1 MLRQA
6 TEQSKSEE
14 ACSHLDQQALEDAIS
29 FKRKQQRQRICD
41 CHGVSADECNCY
53 QCETTVLIRKVS
65 GLAFAG
71 HLQDQQQSKADIL
84 FRLIQRT
91 KSAHSELKPHHQSG
105 HSFSH
110 CEAVSAMWCYDCSL
124 SSKGGVEAFGSRAPS
139 ICYSYM
145 AVSQIG
151 VAQNRFP
158 VLPSLSSVKS
168 GSCRTSCHTVWP
180 QNLKNSTTNTHFFFL
195 RPCRC
200 INQLGCCS
208 RPFRRGWKLALG
220 TGFYPNASK
229 HLLSVIKDT
238 FKLAFLDV
246 FNTILDWHMSTELA
260 WPPFVIC
267 TQRNCH
273 LPLGS
278 RWWGEWCS
286 SAFLEKKHLV
296 RFSLIDSQRMISRS
310 VLKRPLQCNFIYTL
324 CGSLEFKVTHPRP
337 AQREEFRAFL
347 WTWAWRSE
355 LLYTTSLSFCREI
368 FLTKLSIWWL
378 NGETEK
384 LYINYW

>member
-1 MLRQA
+1 MVWLQCWGKPLNNQNQRKHAPTLTNKPLKMLSASKGNSSAKEFA
-6 TEQSKSEE
+6 T
-14 ACSHLDQQALEDAIS
+14 A
-29 FKRKQQRQRICD
+29 
-41 CHGVSADECNCY
+41 HGVSADECNCY

-180 QNLKNSTTNTHFFFL
+180 QNLKNSTTNTHVFFL
-195 RPCRC
+195 RP
-200 INQLGCCS
+200 
-208 RPFRRGWKLALG
+208 AD
-220 TGFYPNASK
+220 AS
-229 HLLSVIKDT
+229 T
-238 FKLAFLDV
+238 NLDV
-246 FNTILDWHMSTELA
+246 VPGHSAGVENWHWARDFIQMH
-260 WPPFVIC
+260 PNIY
-267 TQRNCH
+267 
-273 LPLGS
+273 
-278 RWWGEWCS
+278 
-286 SAFLEKKHLV
+286 
-296 RFSLIDSQRMISRS
+296 
-310 VLKRPLQCNFIYTL
+310 LQ
-324 CGSLEFKVTHPRP
+324 
-337 AQREEFRAFL
+337 
-347 WTWAWRSE
+347 
-355 LLYTTSLSFCREI
+355 
-368 FLTKLSIWWL
+368 
-378 NGETEK
+378 
-384 LYINYW
+384 